1 MTTAAVALQILLCAA
16 SAAEVKLILRGRRPE
31 PVVPDA
37 TRIGSAERSILEF
50 PAAVSV
56 LNRAALDALGARR
69 AAEALGSDPSVEENY
84 APLGYYES
92 FAVRGFVLDNASAFK
107 RNGLTIA
114 NEATMPLENK
124 ERVEVLKGAVGL
136 EAGVAAPGGVV
147 DYQTKRPPEAWSSML
162 TLEGDGTGSRYAHA
176 DVGGPVTG
184 ETGLRVNAAV
194 ERMRPYVVSAT
205 GARTFFGMV
214 VERRLGERAE
224 LAVDVDWDRRSQFSV
239 PAHQLLG
246 GAEPPPDA
254 RPQTML
260 NAQPWRR
267 PVTSEASNLGLR
279 LEARPEGRGRFGLAL
294 NRNRI
299 LMDDNVVFPYGCSTG
314 TGDSTK
320 FCANGDYDLYDY
332 RSPGEEREV
341 IEARGTWSG
350 SFKSMGLSHRPALAV
365 SRLERRVRRG
375 QEVFEYVGT
384 ANLAS
389 PQPVFAPSPRTPGRA
404 FETQRYSELAAA
416 LQDTLLLSTAWKLH
430 LGTRVS
436 RVGERRADRA
446 TGAALPGF
454 GETFLLPRAALSW
467 IPSPSLALYAAF
479 SQGVELGG
487 TAPAT
492 ASNAGRILDPKRA
505 SQHEAGLRAALPG
518 LFSGAL
524 TAFTISKRLEF
535 VDSANAFVQRG
546 GVTHSGVEASGTLYG
561 PGVRAGASV
570 TVLRPRQH
578 GTGDPA
584 LDGRRSVNV
593 PSLSSRVTLGR
604 EVATGTWIDVAWRH
618 VSGKSARRDGAA
630 SVSGWHRFDFGAR
643 VERGGLA
650 ARLRV
655 ENAFDRRYWKDA
667 GEAFGDGYL
676 HLGAPR
682 VVRVALE
689 GRF

>member
-1 MTTAAVALQILLCAA
+1 MITAAVALQLLLCAA

-31 PVVPDA
+31 PAVPDA
-37 TRIGSAERSILEF
+37 TRIGSAERSLLEF

-56 LNRAALDALGARR
+56 LNRTVLDALGARR
-69 AAEALGSDPSVEENY
+69 AAQALAADPSVEENY
-84 APLGYYES
+84 APIGYYES

-107 RNGLTIA
+107 RNGLTVA
-114 NEATMPLENK
+114 NEAAMPLENK
-124 ERVEVLKGAVGL
+124 ERVEVLKGAAGL
-136 EAGVAAPGGVV
+136 EAGVASPGGIV
-147 DYQTKRPPEAWSSML
+147 DYQTRRPPEAWSSIV
-162 TLEGDGTGSRYAHA
+162 TLEGDGTGSRYAHV
-176 DVGGPVTG
+176 DSGGPVG
-184 ETGLRVNAAV
+184 AETGLRVNAAV

-205 GARTFFGMV
+205 GERTFVGMV
-214 VERRLGERAE
+214 VERRLGARAE
-224 LAVDVDWDRRSQFSV
+224 MAVDVDWDRRSQFSV

-246 GAEPPPDA
+246 GTVPPPDA

-279 LEARPEGRGRFGLAL
+279 LEARPEGLGRLGLAL
-294 NRNRI
+294 NRNRV
-299 LMDDNVVFPYGCSTG
+299 LMDDNAAFPYGCSTG
-314 TGDSTK
+314 PSYSTR

-341 IEARGTWSG
+341 LEARGTWSG
-350 SFKSMGLSHRPALAV
+350 SFRSLGLVHRPALAL
-365 SRLERRVRRG
+365 SRLERRVARG

-384 ANLAS
+384 ANLGS
-389 PQPVFAPSPRTPGRA
+389 SQPVYAPSPKNPGRA
-404 FETQRYSELAAA
+404 VETQRYSELAAS
-416 LQDTLLLSTAWKLH
+416 LQETILLSTAWKLH
-430 LGTRVS
+430 LGARVS

-454 GETFLLPRAALSW
+454 SETFLLPRAALSW
-467 IPSPSLALYAAF
+467 VPGPSLVLYGAL

-487 TAPAT
+487 TAPVT
-492 ASNAGRILDPKRA
+492 TSNAGRILDPKRS

-518 LFSGAL
+518 RFSGAL

-535 VDSANAFVQRG
+535 VDAANAFVQRG
-546 GVTHSGVEASGTLYG
+546 EVTHSGVEASGTFYG
-561 PGVRAGASV
+561 PGARAAVSA
-570 TVLRPRQH
+570 TALRARQH

-584 LDGRRSVNV
+584 LDGRRPVNV
-593 PSLSSRVTLGR
+593 PSLSGRVTLER
-604 EVATGTWIDVAWRH
+604 EVAPGTWLDVTWRH

-643 VERGGLA
+643 LERGAVA
-650 ARLRV
+650 ARIRV
-655 ENAFDRRYWKDA
+655 ENAFDRRYWKDV